1 MNALAPVQVRDAK
14 PARQQPLRSVWV
26 SFLGANVNAR
36 TSQAL
41 LGTVAHQLA
50 QGFNDL
56 HLMVSTPGGGV
67 AEGLTIY
74 NVLRALPMKVTTYN
88 VGNVNSIG
96 NMIFLAGSK
105 RFAAPSCSFMFHGVG
120 FDITNARIEEKEI
133 EAKLDALKNDQQ
145 LIADVIVRHTAMS
158 VEVVRNLFATTAFMP
173 ANVAKAE
180 GIVDDVIDI
189 QVPPGVPFHQLAF
202 Q

>member
-1 MNALAPVQVRDAK
+1 
-14 PARQQPLRSVWV
+14 
-26 SFLGANVNAR
+26 
-36 TSQAL
+36 
-41 LGTVAHQLA
+41 
-50 QGFNDL
+50 
-56 HLMVSTPGGGV
+56 
-67 AEGLTIY
+67 
-74 NVLRALPMKVTTYN
+74 
-88 VGNVNSIG
+88 
-96 NMIFLAGSK
+96 
-105 RFAAPSCSFMFHGVG
+105 MFHGVG